1 MPNVKGAVTALAAL
15 TLINPATSQNA
26 KVVQSDTFFYG
37 QSPPVYPS
45 PQMSGTG
52 GWDEALSKAQAMVS
66 QMSLEEKVNITGG
79 YESTTTGCSGSV
91 PAINRLGFPGM
102 CVQDG
107 PAGVRGA
114 EGVSGYPA
122 GVHVGAR
129 YVFALFRDSVCTSAD
144 IYSWNKSLAYDRAY
158 AMAGEFKRA
167 GAAVSLGPAVL
178 GPLGRIARGGRN
190 WEGFAADPY
199 LSGILGAQSVEGT
212 QDGGVVS
219 CTKVRTYSFAGDA

>member
-1 MPNVKGAVTALAAL
+1 MPNVKGAVAALAAL
-15 TLINPATSQNA
+15 SLVNPAILQNA
-26 KVVQSDTFFYG
+26 KVVQSDTSSYS
-37 QSPPVYPS
+37 QSSPVYPS
-45 PQMSGTG
+45 PEMSGIG

-79 YESTTTGCSGSV
+79 YGSKTTGCSGNV
-91 PAINRLGFPGM
+91 PAIDRVELPGM

-129 YVFALFRDSVCTSAD
+129 YVLTSLLDSVCTSAD
-144 IYSWNKSLAYDRAY
+144 IYSWNKSHAYDRAY

-167 GAAVSLGPAVL
+167 GATVSLGPAVL
-178 GPLGRIARGGRN
+178 GPLGRIARGNGIGR
-190 WEGFAADPY
+190 
-199 LSGILGAQSVEGT
+199 
-212 QDGGVVS
+212 VS
-219 CTKVRTYSFAGDA
+219 VRTRISVVYWGCSLWRGPRMVVWFHAPR

>member
-1 MPNVKGAVTALAAL
+1 MPNVKGAVVAALAAL
-15 TLINPATSQNA
+15 SLVNLATSQSA

-45 PQMSGTG
+45 PQVSGRG
-52 GWDEALSKAQAMVS
+52 GWDEALSNAQAMVS

-79 YESTTTGCSGSV
+79 YESKTTACSGSV
-91 PAINRLGFPGM
+91 PAVNRLGFPGM

-107 PAGVRGA
+107 PAGVRGT

-129 YVFALFRDSVCTSAD
+129 YVLIWLLGSACTSAD
-144 IYSWNKSLAYDRAY
+144 TCSWNKPLAYNRAY

-167 GAAVSLGPAVL
+167 GATVSLGPAVL
-178 GPLGRIARGGRN
+178 GPLGRISRGGRN

-219 CTKVRTYSFAGDA
+219 CTKVKPF